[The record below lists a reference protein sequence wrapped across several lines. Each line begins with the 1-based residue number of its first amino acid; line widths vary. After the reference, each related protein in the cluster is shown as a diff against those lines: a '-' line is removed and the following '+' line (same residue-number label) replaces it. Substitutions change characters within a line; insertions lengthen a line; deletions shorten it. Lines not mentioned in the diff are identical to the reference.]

1 MMRRL
6 ITKVCTFD
14 PKKVKDGKGF
24 RSGGPLLD
32 AKFSSTGKTTF
43 KQNRLNTRL
52 FNAVQKGRLSYAER
66 LLEQGAEAT
75 CFTNEGIT
83 LLMVAAAGESEDHEK
98 IAKALIDHN
107 AQLNA
112 KESNGTTALMFAA
125 LSGNPRMVLLL
136 IERGADVHA
145 KDNIG
150 RTPFMYAAM
159 DCTKGNY
166 ESMVLLSAK
175 GADPL
180 MKDDREWD
188 AFVYA
193 SLEGTEQM
201 VDFLKAQKEKFNA
214 QRAKDTALYFANATK
229 RDNLKI
235 LARLIKGGANVNARD
250 ENGQTPLMAAAKAG
264 KMKLAEFFIKN
275 KADLNAKDN
284 RGKTALMYAVEAGRT
299 RTAHLLR
306 YYGAEK

>member
-1 MMRRL
+1 MRRL

-24 RSGGPLLD
+24 WSEGPLLD
-32 AKFSSTGKTTF
+32 AEFSSTGKTTL

-52 FNAVQKGRLSYAER
+52 FNEVQKGRLGYVER

-75 CFTNEGIT
+75 CFTNKGIT

-98 IAKALIDHN
+98 IAKVLIDHN
-107 AQLNA
+107 APLNA
-112 KESNGTTALMFAA
+112 KDENGITALMFAA
-125 LSGNPRMVLLL
+125 LSGKPKMVLLL
-136 IERGADVHA
+136 IGHGADVHA

-166 ESMVLLSAK
+166 ESMVLLGAK
-175 GADPL
+175 GADPF
-180 MKDDREWD
+180 MKDTREWD

-193 SLEGTEQM
+193 SLEGTEEM
-201 VDFLKAQKEKFNA
+201 VEFLNSQKEKFIA
-214 QRAKDTALYFANATK
+214 QRAKDTALYLANATK
-229 RDNLKI
+229 RDGLKI
-235 LARLIKGGANVNARD
+235 LSRLIKGGANVNARD

-264 KMKLAEFFIKN
+264 KLKLAEFFIKN